1 MNTSFARKL
10 AFIAL
15 LIGGALI
22 LGACG
27 GAKTVPTPTT
37 QPQGA
42 QLQATP
48 TPPPTFTPAS
58 DLQFGPIVGPNYTP
72 APLHTPLPSSVS
84 ARPCRVQIA
93 AAQVALRNA
102 PNVAAPAIGTA
113 FEREWLNVL
122 EVTTDTSGVLWVHTA
137 AGWLPLNENGVTT
150 AQLETVWAC
159 DVLTGRTPWRTL
171 AGLHIINDTRHDE
184 VLSFV
189 RLMRDSGI
197 PVGTVKGLNGT
208 EGLLDEIKRI
218 SPETVIVYRSLHN
231 SEGDRDCPAPYE
243 QLQDPNHLP
252 DPVSLAQRWYAGYKG
267 YWDQVNADYYE
278 YINECTP
285 SAEWLAQFS
294 IEMMRL
300 ANEEGRCLLLFSF
313 SGGHPE
319 MDEFDALLPAYRYA
333 VEQPCQPGR
342 THGIALHAYSAAD
355 DQPASESGV
364 WLARRHRLMH
374 ERLLATLPEAANLPV
389 YITEM
394 GIGGGTI
401 MPPCELIIRDVL
413 QYTYQ
418 LEADPYVKGFHLW
431 SVGTGAQWY
440 DVAPCLPD
448 LSASLIQYYQSA
460 PTHP

>member
-1 MNTSFARKL
+1 MNTYSLRTLGLF
-10 AFIAL
+10 AL
-15 LIGGALI
+15 LIGGALV
-22 LGACG
+22 LAACG
-27 GAKTVPTPTT
+27 GASELPTPTAY
-37 QPQGA
+37 PQGA
-42 QLQATP
+42 QLQPTL
-48 TPPPTFTPAS
+48 TPPPTFTPVS
-58 DLQFGPIVGPNYTP
+58 DLQFGPIVGSDYTP
-72 APLHTPLPSSVS
+72 VPLHTPLPSSVS
-84 ARPCRVQIA
+84 VRPCRVQIA
-93 AAQVALRNA
+93 APQVALRDA
-102 PNVAAPAIGTA
+102 PGAAASAIGTA

-122 EVTTDTSGVLWVHTA
+122 EIAADTDGVLWVRTA
-137 AGWLPLNENGVTT
+137 AGWLPLNENGVLS

-159 DVLTGRTPWRTL
+159 DVLLGRTPKRTL
-171 AGLHIINDTRHDE
+171 AGLHIINDTQHDA
-184 VLSFV
+184 VLAFV
-189 RLMRDSGI
+189 RQMRDAGI

-231 SEGDRDCPAPYE
+231 SEGDRDCPASYE
-243 QLQDPNHLP
+243 ALLDPNNLP
-252 DPVSLAQRWYAGYKG
+252 DPVELARRWYAGYKG
-267 YWDQVNADYYE
+267 YWDQVDADYYE

-285 SAEWLAQFS
+285 SVAWLAQFS

-333 VEQPCQPGR
+333 VEHPCQPGR
-342 THGIALHAYSAAD
+342 THGIALHAYSSAD
-355 DQPASESGV
+355 DQPASEADV
-364 WLARRHRLMH
+364 WVTRRHRIMH

-401 MPPCELIIRDVL
+401 MPPCDMIVRDVL

-440 DVAPCLPD
+440 DVTPCLPD
-448 LSASLIQYYQSA
+448 LSAALIQYYNVPGA
-460 PTHP
+460 P